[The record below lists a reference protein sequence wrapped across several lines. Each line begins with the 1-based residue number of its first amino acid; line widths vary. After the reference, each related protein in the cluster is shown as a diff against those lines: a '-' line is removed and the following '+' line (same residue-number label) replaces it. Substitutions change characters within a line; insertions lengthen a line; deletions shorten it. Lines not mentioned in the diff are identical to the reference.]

1 MTDDL
6 KQNASD
12 TEVGPLWY
20 ILRVVIVMSLVLLVF
35 FLLDG
40 WQGGFQMDPFYNTL
54 LH

>member
-6 KQNASD
+6 KQSAPD
-12 TEVGPLWY
+12 TEVGKLWY
-20 ILRVVIVMSLVLLVF
+20 ILRVVIVMFLVLLVF

-40 WQGGFQMDPFYNTL
+40 WSGGFQMDPFYNAL